1 MNWESG
7 MVPLHEALWGKDE
20 GLLEL
25 VCRNEK
31 GGDTSNLHMAW
42 MKTGKSCGKYYVYQ
56 RELGNDGK
64 GKGAKGT
71 SVLTGVSF
79 EQARSY
85 IIEHELPLRKAHLA
99 CMTKWSAIHKKRL
112 VFTPQSER
120 CMSQTHAA

>member
-31 GGDTSNLHMAW
+31 GGDTSNLHMDW
-42 MKTGKSCGKYYVYQ
+42 LRNGKYYVYQ
-56 RELGNDGK
+56 RELGNGK
-64 GKGAKGT
+64 GKGT

-99 CMTKWSAIHKKRL
+99 RMTKWSAIHKKRL